1 MNSHEFIGYSIR
13 KLIIWKY
20 WTLRRFLGEVFRTK
34 PWMNR
39 STLSRTRSLKGKYS
53 GPAFIGATG
62 PSLNEV
68 PAFVFEYFSSKAAI
82 FGVNHYVLTSQGQKY
97 PPTFQI
103 IIDQAHFN
111 QTAKYP
117 IESKFQDILKSH
129 PPKFL
134 IQIAGSQDFLEGT
147 PRIDILG
154 HVLPSF
160 VSTIDPTQVCGF
172 VPNST
177 LFAISTALHLGF
189 SPIYVG
195 GFDYDQFRHAFVD
208 LENGGVYLEEY
219 HAYNTGRE
227 RETWPGREN
236 ATDLL
241 NSTAFLIY
249 STRLFRDFD
258 VRLIGNKGIIDT
270 FRRET
275 LYNLD
280 QLP

>member
-1 MNSHEFIGYSIR
+1 
-13 KLIIWKY
+13 
-20 WTLRRFLGEVFRTK
+20 
-34 PWMNR
+34 
-39 STLSRTRSLKGKYS
+39 LKGKYS

-68 PAFVFEYFSSKAAI
+68 PEFVLEYFSTKNAI
-82 FGVNHYVLTSQGQKY
+82 FGVNHYVLTSKGQKY

-117 IESKFQDILKSH
+117 IESKFQDILKSNS
-129 PPKFL
+129 PKFI
-134 IQIAGSQDFLEGT
+134 IQIAGSQDFLDNI

-160 VSTIDPTQVCGF
+160 IRTIDPTKVCGF

-177 LFAISTALHLGF
+177 LFAISTALYLGF
-189 SPIYVG
+189 SPVYVG

-208 LENGGVYLEEY
+208 LENGGVFLEEY
-219 HAYNTGRE
+219 HAYSTGRE
-227 RETWPGREN
+227 REKWPGREN
-236 ATDLL
+236 ASDLL

-249 STRLFRDFD
+249 STRLFRNSD
-258 VRLIGNKGIIDT
+258 VRLLGDKGIIDT
-270 FRRET
+270 FKRET
-275 LYNLD
+275 LHNLD